1 MASLQALYRSLN
13 EYQRF
18 KSSLEDILANLKNS
32 LEPLDQA
39 SKHLQE
45 TFLYDDYSADNK
57 KITSNRSKV
66 NDMIVTVEQV
76 VLPEVNRKISS
87 INRQIADEEMAQAL
101 NANI

>member
-18 KSSLEDILANLKNS
+18 KDSLEDILTNLKNS

-39 SKHLQE
+39 SKCLQE

-57 KITSNRSKV
+57 KISNNRSKI
-66 NDMIVTVEQV
+66 NDMIVTVEQL
-76 VLPEVNRKISS
+76 VLPEVNRKITS

-101 NANI
+101 NASI

>member
-18 KSSLEDILANLKNS
+18 KGSLEDILANLKNS
-32 LEPLDQA
+32 LEPLDQT
-39 SKHLQE
+39 SKYLQE